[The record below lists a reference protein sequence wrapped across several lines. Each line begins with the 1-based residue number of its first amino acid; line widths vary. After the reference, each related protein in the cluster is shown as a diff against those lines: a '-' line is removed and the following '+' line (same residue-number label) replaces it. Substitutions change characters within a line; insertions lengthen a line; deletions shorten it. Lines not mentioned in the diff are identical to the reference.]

1 MNWNRMLI
9 GLALAGLVGLL
20 ASIFVYRQVRRATT
34 AKPVAT
40 RQVVV
45 AAMPLPLGARLQD
58 QNLRAVAW
66 SAEGPLPLGVFTRK
80 EDCLDRALVSS
91 VVENEPILEAKLA
104 PREGGAG
111 LAVTIPEGMRA
122 VSVQVNEVIA
132 VAGFVLPGSM
142 VDVLVTGSPGGQ
154 GNTNVIT
161 KGILENIRVLA
172 AGQQIEQDKEG
183 KPHTVPVITLL
194 VTPEDANK
202 VTMAANEGKIQL
214 ALRNTI
220 DTKKADAPPV
230 FQATL
235 FGGGPGPAATPRGAS
250 KRPKGA
256 TPAPVAPYVVEVI
269 RGGKKETNTFSNP

>member
-1 MNWNRMLI
+1 MNWNRMVI
-9 GLALAGLVGLL
+9 GLAVAALVGLV
-20 ASIFVYRQVRRATT
+20 ASIFVYRQVRRAT
-34 AKPVAT
+34 APRPVMT
-40 RQVVV
+40 LQVVV

-58 QNLRAVAW
+58 QNLRTMAW
-66 SAEGPLPLGVFTRK
+66 PADSPLPPGVFTRK
-80 EDCLDRALVSS
+80 TDCLDRALVSS

-104 PREGGAG
+104 PKEGGAG
-111 LAVTIPEGMRA
+111 LSVTIPEGMRG

-142 VDVLVTGSPGGQ
+142 VDVLVTGSTGGQ
-154 GNTNVIT
+154 GSSNNIT
-161 KGILENIRVLA
+161 KTILEDIRVLA

-202 VTMAANEGKIQL
+202 LTMGANEGKIQL

-220 DTKKADAPPV
+220 DTKKENPPPV

-235 FGGGPGPAATPRGAS
+235 FGGAPAPTRPS
-250 KRPKGA
+250 KQPKGA
-256 TPAPVAPYVVEVI
+256 PPAPVAAPYVVEVI
-269 RGGKKETNTFSNP
+269 RGGKRETSTFTNP

>member
-1 MNWNRMLI
+1 MNWNRMVI
-9 GLALAGLVGLL
+9 GLAVAALVGLV
-20 ASIFVYRQVRRATT
+20 ASIFVYRQVRRAT
-34 AKPVAT
+34 APKPMMT
-40 RQVVV
+40 LQVVV

-58 QNLRAVAW
+58 QNLRTMAW
-66 SAEGPLPLGVFTRK
+66 PADSPLPPGVFTRK
-80 EDCLDRALVSS
+80 TDCLDRALVSS

-104 PREGGAG
+104 PKEGGAG
-111 LAVTIPEGMRA
+111 LSVTIPEGMRG

-142 VDVLVTGSPGGQ
+142 VDVLVTGSTGGQ
-154 GNTNVIT
+154 GTNNIT
-161 KGILENIRVLA
+161 KTILEDIRVLA

-202 VTMAANEGKIQL
+202 LTMGANEGKIQL

-220 DTKKADAPPV
+220 DTKKENPPPV

-235 FGGGPGPAATPRGAS
+235 FGGVPAPTRPS
-250 KRPKGA
+250 KQPKGA
-256 TPAPVAPYVVEVI
+256 PPAPPVAAPYVVEVI
-269 RGGKKETNTFSNP
+269 RGGKRETSTFTNP

>member
-9 GLALAGLVGLL
+9 GLAVAAVVGLF
-20 ASIFVYRQVRRATT
+20 ASTFVYRQVTRAT
-34 AKPVAT
+34 APKPVAT
-40 RQVVV
+40 RQVVL

-58 QNLRAVAW
+58 QNLRTIAW
-66 SAEGPLPLGVFTRK
+66 PVDSPLPLGMFTRK

-104 PREGGAG
+104 PKEGGAG
-111 LAVTIPEGMRA
+111 LSVTIPEGMRA

-142 VDVLVTGSPGGQ
+142 VDVLVTGSPGGSE
-154 GNTNVIT
+154 NIT
-161 KGILENIRVLA
+161 KTILENIRVLA

-202 VTMAANEGKIQL
+202 LTMAANQGRIQL

-220 DTKKADAPPV
+220 DTKKVDPPPV
-230 FQATL
+230 YQASL
-235 FGGGPGPAATPRGAS
+235 FAGGPRPTTTRAS
-250 KRPKGA
+250 KRPKS
-256 TPAPVAPYVVEVI
+256 APSAPPVAAPYVVEVI
-269 RGGKKETNTFSNP
+269 RGGKRETNTFSNP

>member
-9 GLALAGLVGLL
+9 GLAVAGVVGLL
-20 ASIFVYRQVRRATT
+20 ASFFVYRQVSRAT
-34 AKPVAT
+34 APKPAAI

-45 AAMPLPLGARLQD
+45 AATPLPLGARLQD
-58 QNLRAVAW
+58 QSLRLIAW
-66 SAEGPLPLGVFTRK
+66 PSDSALPQGVFTRK

-91 VVENEPILEAKLA
+91 VVENEPILEARLA
-104 PREGGAG
+104 PKEGGAG

-154 GNTNVIT
+154 GSANIT
-161 KGILENIRVLA
+161 KSVLENVRVLA

-194 VTPEDANK
+194 VSPEDANK
-202 VTMAANEGKIQL
+202 LTMAANQGRLQL

-220 DTKKADAPPV
+220 DTKKVDPPAV
-230 FQATL
+230 YQATL
-235 FGGGPGPAATPRGAS
+235 FGGGPGPMARASRRPRGAPS
-250 KRPKGA
+250 VP
-256 TPAPVAPYVVEVI
+256 PVAPFVVEVI
-269 RGGKKETNTFSNP
+269 RGGKRETSTFSNP